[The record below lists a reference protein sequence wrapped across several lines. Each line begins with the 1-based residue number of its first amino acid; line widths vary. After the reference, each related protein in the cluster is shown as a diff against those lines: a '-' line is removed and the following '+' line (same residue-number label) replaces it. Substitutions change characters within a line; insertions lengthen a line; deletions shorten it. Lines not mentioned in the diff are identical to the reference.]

1 MQLPSAKITLPVL
14 VLAGA
19 TLFAGVLV
27 AARRPVETHAPE
39 IAVPAVRV
47 LPVTPESVQ
56 LTVRTQGSVA
66 PRTESD
72 LVPEVAGRVVWA
84 SPALAAGGFFTAG
97 EPLLRLDRADH
108 EVRLLRAE
116 AALASARSQAELA
129 RRNLERSV
137 RLEKEG
143 LIAAMTHEDA
153 QNTARVAAASLR
165 DAEAA
170 LAQARRDLERTE
182 LRAPFDG
189 RVREKRV
196 DVGQFV
202 ERGTPVARLYA
213 VDYAEVR
220 LPVTDADL
228 AFLDLALDHRGS
240 EAPAR
245 GPGVVLSARFAGAEH
260 RWKARVVR
268 TEGEIDPRSR
278 LVHVV
283 ARVDDPYGRP
293 GDGEGRPPLAV
304 GMFVDA
310 AILGRTVEGAV
321 VLPRGALRGEDRVLV
336 VDPQDRLTWRK
347 VTILRA
353 DRDAVIVTSGLS
365 AGERVILSPLE
376 APVEGM
382 AVRPVVDPSP
392 ETAS

>member
-1 MQLPSAKITLPVL
+1 MTLPPAKVTLPVL
-14 VLAGA
+14 VLVAA
-19 TLFAGVLV
+19 VLCAGVLV
-27 AARRPVETHAPE
+27 AARRPVATHAPE
-39 IAVPAVRV
+39 IAAPAVRV
-47 LPVTPESVQ
+47 LPVTSEPVQ

-84 SPALAAGGFFTAG
+84 SPALAAGGFFEAG
-97 EPLLRLDRADH
+97 APLLRLDRADH
-108 EVRLLRAE
+108 EVKLTRAE

-129 RRNLERSV
+129 RRNLDRSV
-137 RLEKEG
+137 RLQQDG
-143 LIAAMTHEDA
+143 LIAATTHEDA
-153 QNTARVAAASLR
+153 QNTSRVAAASLR

-182 LRAPFDG
+182 LRAPFAG

-240 EAPAR
+240 DAPAR
-245 GPGVVLSARFAGAEH
+245 GPGVVLSARFAGADH

-310 AILGRTVEGAV
+310 AILGRTVDDAV
-321 VLPRGALRGEDRVLV
+321 VLPRAALRGEDRVLV
-336 VDPQDRLTWRK
+336 VDAQDRLTWRR
-347 VTILRA
+347 VTVLRA
-353 DRDAVIVTSGLS
+353 DRDAVVVGAGL
-365 AGERVILSPLE
+365 ADGERVVLSPLE

-382 AVRPVVDPSP
+382 AVRPVVETPS
-392 ETAS
+392 